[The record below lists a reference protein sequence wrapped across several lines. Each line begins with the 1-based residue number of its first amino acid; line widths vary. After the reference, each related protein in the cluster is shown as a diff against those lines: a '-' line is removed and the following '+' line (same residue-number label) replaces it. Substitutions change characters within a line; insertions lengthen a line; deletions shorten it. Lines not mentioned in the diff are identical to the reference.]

1 MSHYQLSA
9 RRGAMLALTALMLV
23 FAFGGAVR
31 AFAQDPVTLTYGWWS
46 GTPEAN
52 EQHLAWLAEF
62 EAAHPNIKIQAELLP
77 WGAYWEK
84 VQTTLAG
91 GNAYDVIGFTSGL
104 TAQYMANDMLLDLS
118 PLDGYADV
126 AARVNPDVLSIFNWE
141 SKQYVMPVGVAA
153 RSMGFRTDL
162 FEAAGIE
169 PLDPATPLTIDE
181 FIALVKPLTLFNE
194 DGTVKQYAWNPNASE
209 PFYMFVA
216 NRGGSFFDSYVKP
229 TRVTINTPEGIA
241 GLRDFM
247 KLFEENVV
255 PPWAEWEDNQ
265 WGTGGIDSL
274 QTGTVAIADIGPW
287 TFATIVSEALP
298 ISNSVYP
305 VAEAGQTSLLYS
317 GANGFAISNT
327 SQHVPEAWEFLE
339 WMTTKEA
346 QLAYAKWSDI
356 PANTEAFAEVF
367 TTLEPQSLVAATEA
381 QVAGFR
387 PNLLTDN
394 TDLEFT
400 VEQLL
405 RDMSEGRLTPEEAAA
420 QIEEQGN
427 ALLGAE

>member
-1 MSHYQLSA
+1 MSTFRIGA
-9 RRGAMLALTALMLV
+9 RRTARLALVVLLLAFAL
-23 FAFGGAVR
+23 AGAVR
-31 AFAQDPVTLTYGWWS
+31 ALAQDPVTLTYGWWS
-46 GTPEAN
+46 GQPEAN

-62 EAAHPNIKIQAELLP
+62 EASHPNIKIEAELLP

-104 TAQYMANDMLLDLS
+104 TAQYMANDLLFDLS
-118 PLDGYADV
+118 TLDGYADV
-126 AARVNPDVLSIFNWE
+126 SARVNSDVLSIFNWE
-141 SKQYVMPVGVAA
+141 GKQYVMPVGVAA

-169 PLDPATPLTIDE
+169 PFDPATPLTIDE
-181 FIALVKPLTLFNE
+181 FISLVKPLTVLNE

-241 GLRDFM
+241 GLHDFM
-247 KLFEENVV
+247 RLFEEQIV

-265 WGTGGIDSL
+265 WGSGTIDSL

-287 TFATIVSEALP
+287 SFSTIVSEGLP
-298 ISNSVYP
+298 VSNSVYP
-305 VAEAGQTSLLYS
+305 VAEQGQTSLLYS
-317 GANGFAISNT
+317 GANGFATSGT
-327 SQHVPEAWEFLE
+327 SQHVPEAWEFIE
-339 WMTTKEA
+339 WMTTKQA

-356 PANTEAFAEVF
+356 PANTEAFGEVF
-367 TTLEPQSLVAATEA
+367 TTLEPQSLVVATEA
-381 QVAGFR
+381 QIAGFR

-394 TDLEFT
+394 TDLEIT
-400 VEQLL
+400 VEQIL
-405 RDMSEGRLTPEEAAA
+405 RDMTEGRLTPEEAAV